1 MIDKP
6 SDKKTTKKVRLDQF
20 LVERQMAESR
30 SRALA
35 MIMAGSVRVNDVV
48 ISKAGTK
55 IPADADVTVAEKN
68 PYVSRGG
75 KKLAGALDHFGIDPS
90 GMVIMDAG
98 ASTGGFSDCLLQRG
112 AAKVFAVDV
121 GYGQL
126 RPKVADDPRVTVMDR
141 TNVRHLTAS
150 DLGQP
155 MDMIV
160 GDLSFI
166 SLSLVLPAL
175 VGLIGPKGQMVLLV
189 KPQFEVGRGKVGK
202 GGIVRDPALHESAI
216 SSVVEAA
223 AESGMELLDRVTS
236 SITGAKGNVE
246 FLIHLARATTPAT
259 ETAPAMETN
268 TEPKTPDGGE
278 RVIGNT
284 Q

>member
-1 MIDKP
+1 MTG
-6 SDKKTTKKVRLDQF
+6 KTVKIRLDQL

-30 SRALA
+30 SRALG
-35 MIMAGSVRVNDVV
+35 MIMAGSIRVDDVV

-55 IPADADVTVAEKN
+55 VPADANVTVAEKD

-90 GMVIMDAG
+90 GMVTMDAG

-141 TNVRHLTAS
+141 TNVRHLTPS
-150 DLGQP
+150 DLGQA

-175 VGLIGPKGQMVLLV
+175 TGLIGPKGQMVLLV

-216 SSVVEAA
+216 ASVVEAA
-223 AESGMELLDRVTS
+223 EQSGMELLNRVTS

-246 FLIHLARATTPAT
+246 FLIHLARATNPAT
-259 ETAPAMETN
+259 ETNPVTETNPATKTN
-268 TEPKTPDGGE
+268 TESETPDGGE
-278 RVIGNT
+278 RVIGDT

>member
-1 MIDKP
+1 LP
-6 SDKKTTKKVRLDQF
+6 NPAKKIRLDQL
-20 LVERQMAESR
+20 LVDLQLVESR

-35 MIMAGSVRVNDVV
+35 TIMAGSVRVDDVV

-55 IPADADVTVAEKN
+55 VFADANVTITQKE

-75 KKLAGALDHFGIDPS
+75 KKLAGALDHFAIDPS
-90 GMVIMDAG
+90 GLVAMDAG

-112 AAKVFAVDV
+112 TAKLFAVDV

-141 TNVRHLTAS
+141 TNVRHLKIS
-150 DLGQP
+150 DLGQA
-155 MDMIV
+155 MDLIV

-175 VGLIGPKGQMVLLV
+175 AGLLKADGQMVLLV

-202 GGIVRDPALHESAI
+202 GGIVRDPALHEEAI
-216 SSVVEAA
+216 ASVVKAA
-223 AESGMELLDRVTS
+223 AESGMALQDRVTS

-246 FLIHLARATTPAT
+246 FLIHLIPAGDTPPAPT
-259 ETAPAMETN
+259 EAPN
-268 TEPKTPDGGE
+268 PP
-278 RVIGNT
+278 V
-284 Q
+284 